1 MKNIN
6 DILKECAEAEGLCTY
21 MYARRGEANTLLEY
35 VTQYPVLLRQFDET
49 ISETGIEGEER
60 RTGRLYFFDTLGK
73 VEADTQSEVM
83 PVTERMKG
91 VAFSFFN
98 RLRSMGVQVA
108 TVTDLTP
115 YQAIMFDAL
124 VAGCYATVTM
134 TYNIC

>member
-6 DILKECAEAEGLCTY
+6 DILKECAEEEGLYTY
-21 MYARRGEANTLLEY
+21 MYARMGEANTLLDY

-49 ISETGIEGEER
+49 ISETKIAGEER

-73 VEADTQSEVM
+73 AEADTQSEVM
-83 PVTERMKG
+83 PVTERMKS

-98 RLRSMGVQVA
+98 RLRSMGVQVD

-115 YQAIMFDAL
+115 YQAMFDCL